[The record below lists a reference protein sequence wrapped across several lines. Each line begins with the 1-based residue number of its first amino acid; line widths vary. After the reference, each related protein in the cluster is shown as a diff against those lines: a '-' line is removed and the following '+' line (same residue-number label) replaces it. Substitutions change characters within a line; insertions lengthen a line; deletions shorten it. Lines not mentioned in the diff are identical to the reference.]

1 MLPFLLAAASAERK
15 LANPC
20 ISAPYAVLPFCN
32 ASLTIDQRSRDAVGR
47 MALTEKID
55 ALGTTQGPTP
65 SLGLGKYDWWS
76 EATSGVA
83 NGAHGADGFH
93 THFAYPVTTGMAFNR
108 TLWRVTGEAIG
119 REARALM
126 NAGKA
131 YSTLWTPVV
140 NLARDPRWGRNV
152 EVPGEDPFLVG
163 AYAVEFIQGLQNEQG
178 GFLQASACCKHFVAN
193 ELEKTTQLDG
203 EEFDRRHDN
212 AQVTERDLLDS
223 YLPPFKACVRAGVSG
238 FMCSYNSLN
247 GVPACA
253 SKDLLDTARS
263 WGFDGYVTSDC
274 DADRNVYN
282 THKYTKT
289 RAEAVRDV
297 LSAGTDVD
305 CGEFVTR
312 NAWKALAEGLIDE
325 ALIDERLVN
334 LFKVRLRLGHFDLSF
349 DNKKPRGPLDLIP
362 ESVVCSKAHIQISRE
377 GVAPSATLFKNDGAL
392 PLRRVETVLVSG
404 PTSNISQVLASY
416 YGPRLVC
423 GGAYPGLVDAVR
435 DNGSVDVVYE
445 QDLEK
450 AVAAAS
456 TVDAVVLALG
466 TDLNYAR
473 EGRDAPSIRLPDAQ
487 LRLVEEVA
495 AAARTPI
502 IIALLTATPLD
513 ISRLM
518 ANSRIGAVAHLGQP
532 SVAVVGFSDL
542 LYGRRSFAGRA
553 VQTVYPVSYED
564 QISIAD
570 FNMRPGP
577 SVFARPDCAM
587 KNVSRCPRGVN
598 PGRTYRF
605 YEGKAVVPFGFGLS
619 YTSFRYALRVVGAT
633 SFVVS
638 VTNTGRM
645 AADDVVLLFLI
656 PPNAGADGV
665 ALRDLVAFDRV
676 HVGVNATVSVALSVP
691 STVFATKGAY
701 TVEAGVRGDS
711 RVGFDAATVFVR
723 GGGVVVV

>member
-1 MLPFLLAAASAERK
+1 MLPFLLAAASADK

-20 ISAPYAVLPFCN
+20 LAEPFSSMPFCD
-32 ASLTIDQRSRDAVGR
+32 ASLTIDERAKDAVGR
-47 MALTEKID
+47 MSLTEKID

-65 SLGLGKYDWWS
+65 SLGLNKYDWWS
-76 EATSGVA
+76 EATSGIA
-83 NGAHGADGFH
+83 NGNHGADGFH

-152 EVPGEDPFLVG
+152 EVPGEDPLLTG
-163 AYAVEFIQGLQNEQG
+163 EYAVAFIQGLQNEEG

-212 AQVTERDLLDS
+212 AVVSERDLLDS
-223 YLPPFKACVRAGVSG
+223 YLPPFEACVKAGVSG
-238 FMCSYNSLN
+238 LMCSYNAIN
-247 GVPACA
+247 GVPSCA
-253 SKDLLDTARS
+253 SKELLDTAMS

-297 LSAGTDVD
+297 LAAGTDVD

-349 DNKKPRGPLDLIP
+349 DVEKPRGPLDLIP
-362 ESVVCSKAHIQISRE
+362 DSVVCSKAHVQTSYE
-377 GVAPSATLFKNDGAL
+377 GVAQSATLYKNDGAL
-392 PLRRVETVLVSG
+392 PLRRVKTVLVSG
-404 PTSNISQVLASY
+404 PTADISRVLASY
-416 YGPRLVC
+416 YGPRDVC
-423 GGAYPGLVDAVR
+423 GGAYPGLIDAVR
-435 DNGSVDVVYE
+435 DNGSVDVIYE

-487 LRLVEEVA
+487 LRLATEVA
-495 AAARTPI
+495 AASRKPI
-502 IIALLTATPLD
+502 IIVLLTATPLD
-513 ISRLM
+513 ISQLM
-518 ANSRIGAVAHLGQP
+518 ANDKIGAVAHLGQP
-532 SVAVVGFSDL
+532 SVAVVGLSDV

-553 VQTVYPVSYED
+553 VQTVYPSSYED

-598 PGRTYRF
+598 PGRTHRF
-605 YEGKAVVPFGFGLS
+605 YTGEAVVPFGFGLS
-619 YTSFRYALRVVGAT
+619 YTTFRYALRVVGAT
-633 SFVVS
+633 SFVVD

-645 AADDVVLLFLI
+645 AADDVVLLFLV
-656 PPNAGADGV
+656 PPNAGVDGV
-665 ALRDLVAFDRV
+665 ALKDLVAFDRV
-676 HVGVNATVSVALSVP
+676 HVPVNATVSVALSVP
-691 STVFATKGAY
+691 LKVFAAKGAY
-701 TVEAGVRGDS
+701 RVEAGVRGDP
-711 RVGFDAATVFVR
+711 RVGFAAATVFSR
-723 GGGVVVV
+723 GGGVV